1 MIVASLFANVLFG
14 KRLRTFAFKFT
25 LPSSNPISILSLIF
39 SSLGTGYTAQS
50 GPNNETH
57 QSDAQLK
64 ERNGL
69 SSIYFGFAK
78 DQTRFSSCCKFYLN
92 LYV

>member
-1 MIVASLFANVLFG
+1 MIRVVASLFANLLFYQ
-14 KRLRTFAFKFT
+14 RIRTFAFKFM

-39 SSLGTGYTAQS
+39 SSIGTGYTAQS
-50 GPNNETH
+50 RTNSETH

-69 SSIYFGFAK
+69 
-78 DQTRFSSCCKFYLN
+78 
-92 LYV
+92 